1 LDSNSSSIKNIICG
15 KSLTDFDNEMRSNGW
30 AVFHSALGQNEVSK
44 MRADCLTW
52 IKKCGDLQIQAGLN
66 EEGDGTAHHT
76 IGGNDS
82 LDAFFHKHMFHDY
95 IKKFFNGKPYIMHA
109 ANPVG
114 GFPKAT
120 TYVHKIHRD
129 VQIVIPNYSLRLN
142 MLVMLD
148 PFTLENGA
156 TEIMPNSQGLKS
168 APTVLE
174 FESKSV
180 SILGEA
186 GTVVLFDSYL
196 WHRAGFNSTLN
207 PRVAF
212 TLSFNPAFIKPQLDY
227 ARMLGEDRGSYYSAL
242 SRQVLGY
249 NSRVPINLTEW
260 YRPKEAR
267 LYQPDQD

>member
-1 LDSNSSSIKNIICG
+1 MDSDPSSMQSVVCG
-15 KSLTDFDNEMRSNGW
+15 KSLVDFDNEMRSNGW
-30 AVFHSALGQNEVSK
+30 AVFPSALGQVEVAE
-44 MRADCLTW
+44 MRADCLKW
-52 IKKCGDLQIQAGLN
+52 IKKCGDLQVRAGLN
-66 EEGDGTAHHT
+66 EGGDGTAHHT

-82 LDAFFHKHMFHDY
+82 LDAFFHKHMFHEY
-95 IKKFFNGKPYIMHA
+95 IEFFFSGKPYIMHA

-114 GFPKAT
+114 GFPEAS

-129 VQIVIPNYSLRLN
+129 VQIVIPNYRVRLN

-156 TEIMPNSQGLKS
+156 TKIMPNSQGLKS

-174 FESKSV
+174 FNSNCV

-196 WHRAGFNSTLN
+196 WHRAGFNSTSN

-212 TLSFNPAFIKPQLDY
+212 TLSYNPAFIKPQLDY
-227 ARMLGEDRGSYYSAL
+227 ARMLGEDRGSCYSAL

-249 NSRVPINLTEW
+249 NSRVPIDLAEW
-260 YRPKEAR
+260 YRPRDAR
-267 LYQPDQD
+267 LYRSDQE